1 MINDKLL
8 PVIRKTGDGE
18 MKELKPGQ
26 LMLVEGDDVN
36 FDELYAGTSRGNTLI
51 NPRTIVKGDSEP
63 DHVEGLEW
71 FELGQNGQP
80 KYDFPWISRNGNWV
94 SSQLYEHRLSANS
107 QSNMEVSELID
118 LPYFGLSGLE
128 PAYFVE
134 EMRVTIVSE
143 VEAEEP
149 MGHNLI
155 SVGVG
160 GLDVFNDDNAIDNTV
175 QGSQMTGPSLRRS
188 FDRGE
193 VVTIADHPVFGLRAR
208 SAAGSDAFSSI
219 AGAMAYRLV
228 RELPEEPEEPEEPEA
243 PAEVG

>member
-1 MINDKLL
+1 
-8 PVIRKTGDGE
+8 
-18 MKELKPGQ
+18 
-26 LMLVEGDDVN
+26 LV
-36 FDELYAGTSRGNTLI
+36 
-51 NPRTIVKGDSEP
+51 NPRTLLKSDKQP
-63 DHVEGLEW
+63 DHAEGLEW
-71 FELGQNGQP
+71 IELGNDKQP
-80 KYDFPWISRNGNWV
+80 KYDFAWV
-94 SSQLYEHRLSANS
+94 SRDGKWVSAQLYEHRLSATS
-107 QSNMEVSELID
+107 QSDMKESELID
-118 LPYFGLSGLE
+118 LPYFGVNGIE

-143 VEAEEP
+143 VEADEA

-193 VVTIADHPVFGLRAR
+193 VVTIAEHPVFGLRAR

-228 RELPEEPEEPEEPEA
+228 RELPIEEPEA
-243 PAEVG
+243 PAEGE